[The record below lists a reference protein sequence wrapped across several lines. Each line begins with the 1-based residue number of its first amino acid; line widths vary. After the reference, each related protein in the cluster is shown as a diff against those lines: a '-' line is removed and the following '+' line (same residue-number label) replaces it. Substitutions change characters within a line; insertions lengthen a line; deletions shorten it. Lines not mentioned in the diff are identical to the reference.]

1 MILPHGLHTLKVRD
15 PGPLFDV
22 ITQWCIDR
30 NRYDCYVNISKSGIP
45 VLCRPLDEVALVMLR
60 DANLLPVQR
69 RPRRQL
75 LPALELVT

>member
-30 NRYDCYVNISKSGIP
+30 NRYDCYVNIGAHGIP
-45 VLCRPLDEVALVMLR
+45 ILCRPLDDVALAMLR
-60 DANLLPVQR
+60 DANLLPVR
-69 RPRRQL
+69 LPPRRAQ
-75 LPALELVT
+75 PHLELVT